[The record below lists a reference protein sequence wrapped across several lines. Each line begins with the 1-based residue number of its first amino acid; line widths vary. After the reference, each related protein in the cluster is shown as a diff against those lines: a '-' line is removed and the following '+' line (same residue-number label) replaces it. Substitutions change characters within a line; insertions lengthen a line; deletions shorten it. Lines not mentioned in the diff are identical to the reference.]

1 MIFLL
6 SLRKE
11 LRGLW
16 RSGRM
21 LVMLAIL
28 VFFGL
33 SSPLLAKFTPDLLAL
48 IPGASQF
55 SQLVPTPTIADAVAQ
70 YIKNASQFGA
80 ILALVLAMGAVA
92 LEKDKGTAALLLVKP
107 LPRATFILAKFAAL
121 ALGFALSLLVG
132 ALGAWYYTVLLFGAL
147 PIGAFTA
154 LNGLLWLWVLV
165 YLAVVL
171 FFSTLSRSQALAAGL
186 GLAFILFL
194 SLLGIFPGLVP
205 LLPDHLLAWG
215 AGLTLGQPLQP
226 AWGAL
231 AVSLGLITAALLGAC
246 LVLQRQEL

>member
-11 LRGLW
+11 LRGQW

-33 SSPLLAKFTPDLLAL
+33 SSPLLAKFTPDMLAL

-55 SQLVPTPTIADAVAQ
+55 SQLVPTPTMADAVAQ
-70 YIKNASQFGA
+70 YIKNASQFGI

-92 LEKDKGTAALLLVKP
+92 IEKDKGTAALLLVKP

-121 ALGFALSLLVG
+121 AIGFALSLVIG
-132 ALGAWYYTVLLFGAL
+132 ALGAWYYTVLLFGVL
-147 PIGAFTA
+147 PLGAFMA
-154 LNGLLWLWVLV
+154 LNGLLWLQVLV
-165 YLAVVL
+165 YLAVTI
-171 FFSTLSRSQALAAGL
+171 FFSTLSRSQAVAAGL
-186 GLAFILFL
+186 GVAFLLFL
-194 SLLGIFPGLVP
+194 SLLGAFPGLRP
-205 LLPDHLLAWG
+205 LLPDNLLAWG
-215 AGLTLGQPLQP
+215 VGLTLGQPIQP

-231 AVSLGLITAALLGAC
+231 AVSLGLIAAALLGAC
-246 LVLQRQEL
+246 RLLRRQEL